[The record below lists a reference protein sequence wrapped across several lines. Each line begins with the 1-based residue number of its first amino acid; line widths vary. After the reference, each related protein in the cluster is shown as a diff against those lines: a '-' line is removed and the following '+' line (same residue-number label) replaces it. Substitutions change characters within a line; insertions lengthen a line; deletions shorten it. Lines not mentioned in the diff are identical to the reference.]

1 MYWIGRIATA
11 TNNPPHSSLT
21 QVIVRGQ
28 EELSAQVSRLRE
40 NPPSI
45 LIGTPQAI
53 LDVLQEDN
61 HAIDF
66 TSLGTVVVDEVDYII
81 DFIAAD
87 ASKDKKKKLAA
98 KMRRHPS
105 AGKLLLDL
113 IYSPRGQPDRS
124 AAVNSSPQLV
134 VCSATLQTGLRQQ
147 LYRSGWFSKDAYS
160 VVKVRSEV
168 RAGETRKSEKNVPAA
183 DFTLDA
189 EAVQHCALV
198 FSMDGNVND
207 VEGAVEPE
215 WSLEDGAHGEE
226 VQTCTGHQGGDLQK
240 IPAQPADG
248 ELAA

>member
-11 TNNPPHSSLT
+11 TNNPSLA

-28 EELSAQVSRLRE
+28 EELSSQASRLRE

-66 TSLGTVVVDEVDYII
+66 TGLGTVVVDEVDYII

-98 KMRRHPS
+98 KMRRHPG

-147 LYRSGWFSKDAYS
+147 LYRSGWFGKDVYS

-207 VEGAVEPE
+207 VEGAVEPK